1 MTCNSEQYEDV
12 CRGEFAE
19 LHKKLDAMDQAIRG
33 NGKPGIQLRLDRL
46 EQEKLTR
53 SKVVWFLLGIAASV
67 GGSLLTSLVMGW
79 L

>member
-1 MTCNSEQYEDV
+1 MTCNNEQYENICKD
-12 CRGEFAE
+12 EFAE
-19 LHKKLDAMDQAIRG
+19 LHKKLDGMDEAIRG

-53 SKVVWFLLGIAASV
+53 SKVTWFLVGIAGTV
-67 GGSLLTSLVMGW
+67 GGALLTSLIVGW

>member
-1 MTCNSEQYEDV
+1 MTCNSEQYETI
-12 CRGEFAE
+12 CKGEFAE
-19 LHKKLDAMDQAIRG
+19 LHTKLDIIDVALRG

-53 SKVVWFLLGIAASV
+53 SKVTWFLVGIAASV
-67 GGSLLTSLVMGW
+67 GGAVLTSLIMGW

>member
-1 MTCNSEQYEDV
+1 MTCHNEQYETV
-12 CRGEFAE
+12 CKGEFAE
-19 LHKKLDAMDQAIRG
+19 LHKKLDSMDHAIRG